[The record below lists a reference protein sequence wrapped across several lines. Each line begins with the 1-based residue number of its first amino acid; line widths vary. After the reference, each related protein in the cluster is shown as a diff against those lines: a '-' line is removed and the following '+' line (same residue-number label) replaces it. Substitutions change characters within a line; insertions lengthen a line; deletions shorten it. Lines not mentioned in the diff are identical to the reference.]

1 MSDILT
7 LKDTAQYLRVTKQT
21 VYNMVKKGRIKAYKV
36 GREWRFFRSNIME
49 YLESTSRNR
58 ILSTKDEEANKD
70 KKGRMEALIEKKAQM
85 KLEFTNKL
93 RFLSDRATE
102 ALEVFSQPGFSTAL
116 DQALREALGAEE
128 PPPQEGEGGGD
139 GAASGPGAG
148 APDGAETGPEDGG
161 APP

>member
-70 KKGRMEALIEKKAQM
+70 KKE
-85 KLEFTNKL
+85 
-93 RFLSDRATE
+93 
-102 ALEVFSQPGFSTAL
+102 
-116 DQALREALGAEE
+116 
-128 PPPQEGEGGGD
+128 
-139 GAASGPGAG
+139 
-148 APDGAETGPEDGG
+148 
-161 APP
+161 

>member
-36 GREWRFFRSNIME
+36 GREWRFFRSDIME

-70 KKGRMEALIEKKAQM
+70 KKE
-85 KLEFTNKL
+85 
-93 RFLSDRATE
+93 
-102 ALEVFSQPGFSTAL
+102 
-116 DQALREALGAEE
+116 
-128 PPPQEGEGGGD
+128 
-139 GAASGPGAG
+139 
-148 APDGAETGPEDGG
+148 
-161 APP
+161 

>member
-70 KKGRMEALIEKKAQM
+70 KKGVILMQLSTEKFYEI
-85 KLEFTNKL
+85 LNGVW
-93 RFLSDRATE
+93 D
-102 ALEVFSQPGFSTAL
+102 
-116 DQALREALGAEE
+116 
-128 PPPQEGEGGGD
+128 
-139 GAASGPGAG
+139 
-148 APDGAETGPEDGG
+148 TGPEQTAEAKKMRSKNPDLAFKQGYYAALG
-161 APP
+161 YVLEQFEAVCESFSKGQRDY